1 MGIEGQVKLGFR
13 AELAAI
19 EDPEE
24 RLKLFEAK
32 VAQAYEAGKALNRST
47 NFMLDDVV
55 DPAETRSWVVNM
67 LAAIR
72 PGPPRSG
79 KKRPMID
86 SW

>member
-1 MGIEGQVKLGFR
+1 MKR
-13 AELAAI
+13 
-19 EDPEE
+19 
-24 RLKLFEAK
+24 
-32 VAQAYEAGKALNRST
+32 GKALNRST
-47 NFMLDDVV
+47 NFMLDDVI
-55 DPAETRSWVVNM
+55 DPAETRSWVANM